1 MIHPSPIVVKLLIKI
16 YTSGITKMKMVHIKG
31 ELTLIKYVHCKK
43 EKKKKKKEEDQ
54 NQNALYFHQS

>member
-16 YTSGITKMKMVHIKG
+16 YTSGITNMKMVHIKG
-31 ELTLIKYVHCKK
+31 ELTLINMYIA
-43 EKKKKKKEEDQ
+43 KKKEEDQ

>member
-1 MIHPSPIVVKLLIKI
+1 
-16 YTSGITKMKMVHIKG
+16 MVHIKG

-43 EKKKKKKEEDQ
+43 KRKKKEEDQ

>member
-16 YTSGITKMKMVHIKG
+16 YTSGITNMKMVHIKG

-43 EKKKKKKEEDQ
+43 KKEKKEEDQ
-54 NQNALYFHQS
+54 NKNALYFHQS